1 MGGTFTSWEALKGAL
16 QEELAAATFEAVDGI
31 FDDARINAGHFYDA
45 PEGRYQ
51 RTGQL
56 KNSPKCAAGSS
67 GDSASGAVWLNTGF
81 SYNPSGRSTQEIF
94 SYAENGGLLGNGGFW
109 AKTVSNAD
117 SIIDSAFSKHFG

>member
-1 MGGTFTSWEALKGAL
+1 MGGTFTSWGALKGAL
-16 QEELAAATFEAVDGI
+16 QEELAAATREAVDGI
-31 FDDARINAGHFYDA
+31 FDDARINVGHFYDA
-45 PEGRYQ
+45 PEGRYH

-56 KNSPKCAAGSS
+56 KNTPMCTAGSS

-109 AKTVSNAD
+109 EKTVSNAD